1 MILKHRK
8 LVYGV
13 GINDAD
19 YTTQAVIDGVSA
31 ACPFYSRWTGMLK
44 RCYSEKELKRNP
56 SYSECSVSEDWHTF
70 NIFKSWME
78 EQDWEG
84 KQLDKDLLITGN
96 KIYSPESCVFIGV
109 DVNTF
114 IAEKRGSLPFGVSY
128 HKRDKVFQS
137 GIKVGGKRVFLG
149 NYKSP
154 EEAHQAWKE
163 AKYKQAVQ
171 LASEQADLRVA
182 AALIERYKL

>member
-13 GINDAD
+13 GINDAN
-19 YTTQAVIDGVSA
+19 YTTQAVINGVSVS
-31 ACPFYSRWTGMLK
+31 CPFYRRWTGMLK

-56 SYSECSVSEDWHTF
+56 SYGECSVAEGWHTF
-70 NIFKSWME
+70 NTFKSWME

-84 KQLDKDLLITGN
+84 KHLDKDLLITDN
-96 KIYSPESCVFIGV
+96 KIYSPEVCIFIGV
-109 DVNTF
+109 EVNTF